1 MLLAEKKNIKTDI
14 WGFLAVA
21 TARSPSFYF
30 GSVFSYLREGES
42 ARERQRDKYWRQR
55 EKEGRGG
62 GKRERGRE
70 RTRVSVRVRE
80 EEEERERQT
89 ERERPGE
96 ATDGGQGCRCY
107 F

>member
-1 MLLAEKKNIKTDI
+1 MLLAKKKNIKTDI

-62 GKRERGRE
+62 GKKEKRKKKTKFNMRLKKD
-70 RTRVSVRVRE
+70 E
-80 EEEERERQT
+80 E
-89 ERERPGE
+89 
-96 ATDGGQGCRCY
+96 
-107 F
+107 